1 MYVRQFRC
9 SGHLTRVAV
18 FLCLLCAGKITSPLK
33 LFESTHRIYND
44 THTKEYN
51 GNDTASWL

>member
-1 MYVRQFRC
+1 MYASSDAAAASQGWPF
-9 SGHLTRVAV
+9 

-33 LFESTHRIYND
+33 PFESTHRIYND